1 MMNNYAVNLF
11 FATLWLVLVT
21 VIFAP
26 EVVGEWQ
33 ARKAVAYDSIW
44 GEYWMD
50 CDCTET
56 LE

>member
-26 EVVGEWQ
+26 EVVGQWQ
-33 ARKAVAYDSIW
+33 AKRDVAYDSIW
-44 GEYWMD
+44 SEYLMD
-50 CDCTET
+50 CDCTEIM
-56 LE
+56 E